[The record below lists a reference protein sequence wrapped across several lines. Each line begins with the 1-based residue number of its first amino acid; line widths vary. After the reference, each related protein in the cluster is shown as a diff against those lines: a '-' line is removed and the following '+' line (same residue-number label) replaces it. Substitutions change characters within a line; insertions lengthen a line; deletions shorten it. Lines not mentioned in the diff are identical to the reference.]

1 MFSAAQLHIDGDDN
15 DNSVNETAGDGVHHS
30 VVIFYVGKKRG
41 NIAFCRPRM
50 DIITETKF
58 SIFAAGNVQQ
68 EKPHR
73 LLFII
78 ADFKRFISIGTAAS
92 QMERKH
98 ADTQ

>member
-1 MFSAAQLHIDGDDN
+1 
-15 DNSVNETAGDGVHHS
+15 
-30 VVIFYVGKKRG
+30 
-41 NIAFCRPRM
+41 M

-58 SIFAAGNVQQ
+58 SIFAAGNIQQ

-78 ADFKRFISIGTAAS
+78 ADFKRFVSIGTAAS
-92 QMERKH
+92 RMERKH

>member
-1 MFSAAQLHIDGDDN
+1 MFSSVQLHIAGDDN
-15 DNSVNETAGDGVHHS
+15 DNSVHATAGDGVHHS
-30 VVIFYVGKKRG
+30 VVILSAGRKRE
-41 NIAFCRPRM
+41 NIAVCRPRM

-78 ADFKRFISIGTAAS
+78 ADFKRLISIGTAAS
-92 QMERKH
+92 RMERKH

>member
-1 MFSAAQLHIDGDDN
+1 MFSSVQLHIAGDDN
-15 DNSVNETAGDGVHHS
+15 DNAVNATAGDGVHHS
-30 VVIFYVGKKRG
+30 VVILSVGRKRE
-41 NIAFCRPRM
+41 NIAVCRPRM

-92 QMERKH
+92 RMERKH